1 MYIYIIIKM
10 DKFEILKSEKY
21 NVGNIQKQRINITTK
36 TKGKPLDQADIK
48 NIVKMINEK
57 YIRVKKKEAKILVRG
72 MSEIGVWTIKAYEDT
87 IEDMWGNE
95 DDYLAGRI
103 TDTGKFQR
111 FDQIE
116 IFLYS

>member
-1 MYIYIIIKM
+1 ME
-10 DKFEILKSEKY
+10 KFNILKNEKY

-48 NIVKMINEK
+48 NIVKLINDK
-57 YIRVKKKEAKILVRG
+57 YLRDKKKEAKILVRG
-72 MSEIGVWTIKAYEDT
+72 MSEIGVWTIKAYEDS

-95 DDYLAGRI
+95 DDYFAGRVR
-103 TDTGKFQR
+103 DSGKFQQ

-116 IFLYS
+116 ISLYS

>member
-1 MYIYIIIKM
+1 M
-10 DKFEILKSEKY
+10 DKFNILKNEKY

-57 YIRVKKKEAKILVRG
+57 YIRDKKKEAEILVHG
-72 MSEIGVWTIKAYEDT
+72 MSKIGVWTIKSYEDT

-103 TDTGKFQR
+103 TDTGRFQR
-111 FDQIE
+111 FYQIE
-116 IFLYS
+116 ISLYS